1 MYLKGYHGDTSATF
15 LVGDNVDE
23 KGKDLVECTRESL
36 DMAIKLC
43 GPNVP
48 YKEIGRVI
56 RFIQIHTFYFFFP
69 NGICSEYA
77 HKYGYSVSDELS
89 GHGIG
94 KEFHCHPLIYHH
106 GK

>member
-23 KGKDLVECTRESL
+23 KGKALVECTRESL

-56 RFIQIHTFYFFFP
+56 RFIQFHTFYFFF
-69 NGICSEYA
+69 
-77 HKYGYSVSDELS
+77 LM
-89 GHGIG
+89 
-94 KEFHCHPLIYHH
+94 EFVVNMHTSMAIVYLMNYLDTVLVKSFTVIL
-106 GK
+106 